1 MIVPLLCCGVVVRCG
16 VVVDDNAVAAIAAA
30 GVGVGVGV
38 VAAGDDDE

>member
-1 MIVPLLCCGVVVRCG
+1 LIVPLLCCGVEVRCG